1 MSVFA
6 NDTYNNSVEY
16 NQTIY
21 ITRFLNRAVVYFNI
35 TNSSSGDYI
44 FNDEDKI
51 YIMVE
56 VYDES
61 NNPVYRARINLI
73 SPQISSSGSV
83 ISTSTDT
90 NGKGVLVI
98 VPEAS
103 DKTYNFNISVY
114 SPLNTSYRI
123 YNSTLTAYVKDIMK
137 WEYNSF
143 SNTIINYQSPTP
155 AVRDVQVTLRGN
167 LSITSG
173 NQNKISGGS
182 MKYVLKARGSDVTS
196 LSSCTSSLSS
206 DDLTFEIKCTPKTTD
221 KHCLYINATIK
232 YDGVDIKENNIRY
245 CFDVVENQTSEQ
257 SSGSQQQSTV
267 GQSCSKDDDCALGE
281 YCYNNVCTALQC
293 DAGEVI
299 YNHQCMLVSQLYSLD
314 IIPVDKIIVERGSEK
329 TYDFILKNTGKEKQ
343 TVIRINLESSH
354 ITWKDWYSVLNTTI
368 DELDSGDNTTVSI
381 KFRAD
386 VNASVDEYFFTIK
399 LSSKEG
405 RSTQKSF
412 VLYVAPTQA
421 DIQNLN
427 QSYDEFEKKLAEL
440 RTQVDELLKKRNTSP
455 TRLASTK
462 LEMAESMLND
472 MKKYM
477 DKGDYLEAYLKKNEL
492 AALLNDLEILVQ
504 GEIQKMKESRSRW
517 LKYTLIVVMLAALSF
532 TFYYLWTLPSG
543 YKPTRG
549 YVYRPPSKK
558 LDVVIAQLKGL
569 KEKLK
574 ELNKRDTRPKY
585 NFHRKRR
592 WRHE

>member
-1 MSVFA
+1 
-6 NDTYNNSVEY
+6 
-16 NQTIY
+16 
-21 ITRFLNRAVVYFNI
+21 
-35 TNSSSGDYI
+35 
-44 FNDEDKI
+44 
-51 YIMVE
+51 
-56 VYDES
+56 
-61 NNPVYRARINLI
+61 
-73 SPQISSSGSV
+73 
-83 ISTSTDT
+83 
-90 NGKGVLVI
+90 
-98 VPEAS
+98 
-103 DKTYNFNISVY
+103 
-114 SPLNTSYRI
+114 
-123 YNSTLTAYVKDIMK
+123 
-137 WEYNSF
+137 
-143 SNTIINYQSPTP
+143 
-155 AVRDVQVTLRGN
+155 
-167 LSITSG
+167 
-173 NQNKISGGS
+173 
-182 MKYVLKARGSDVTS
+182 
-196 LSSCTSSLSS
+196 
-206 DDLTFEIKCTPKTTD
+206 
-221 KHCLYINATIK
+221 
-232 YDGVDIKENNIRY
+232 
-245 CFDVVENQTSEQ
+245 
-257 SSGSQQQSTV
+257 
-267 GQSCSKDDDCALGE
+267 
-281 YCYNNVCTALQC
+281 
-293 DAGEVI
+293 
-299 YNHQCMLVSQLYSLD
+299 
-314 IIPVDKIIVERGSEK
+314 
-329 TYDFILKNTGKEKQ
+329 
-343 TVIRINLESSH
+343 
-354 ITWKDWYSVLNTTI
+354 
-368 DELDSGDNTTVSI
+368 
-381 KFRAD
+381 

-440 RTQVDELLKKRNTSP
+440 RTQVDEVLKKRNTSP

-574 ELNKRDTRPKY
+574 ELNKRNTRPKY